1 MLYYICFNICLF
13 FSTHIFCHVF
23 LTEFHLQKIAEFL
36 SPLHSLVL
44 VNLKAHFY
52 LPSTV
57 SYSWRTP
64 ATHPTSK
71 TANLCPIGTAS
82 TFSWW
87 VRIVYLP
94 MILISQIEQPVT
106 FAGDYVHSWL
116 RWHCLRNCP
125 WSGLPSKKMLW
136 QPIYT
141 IVSSNCWGFYGWHIK
156 FLQQGFSTSVQS
168 KSEFYVKMSLWL
180 R

>member
-1 MLYYICFNICLF
+1 MFYYICFNICLF
-13 FSTHIFCHVF
+13 FSTHIFCHAF
-23 LTEFHLQKIAEFL
+23 LTAFQ
-36 SPLHSLVL
+36 SLNFYHPSVL

-116 RWHCLRNCP
+116 R
-125 WSGLPSKKMLW
+125 
-136 QPIYT
+136 
-141 IVSSNCWGFYGWHIK
+141 
-156 FLQQGFSTSVQS
+156 
-168 KSEFYVKMSLWL
+168 
-180 R
+180 